1 MFKRKLKKYK
11 KYYMNIGILIVVT
24 LIGTFIQSPLAF
36 SENDVPT
43 QKQKQMLLK
52 ESNKNDPLV
61 KDYSTGDR
69 KIRDDV
75 KENSTL
81 STVKLPVIKV
91 EIIEK
96 PNYIFDNHYI
106 TNIAEIPKNMD
117 GIQTKEIGEFKVS
130 AFCNC
135 KKCKNN
141 INTKVKYR
149 NYDGVNAAVDPSI
162 IPYGTKIYID
172 GLGIRQAQPNSQKVI
187 GKEIKVYVKNH
198 ADVIRLGTKNLKV
211 YKVF

>member
-1 MFKRKLKKYK
+1 MFDRKLKKYK
-11 KYYMNIGILIVVT
+11 KYFINTGILIVVT
-24 LIGTFIQSPLAF
+24 LMGTFIQSPLVF
-36 SENDVPT
+36 GENDTPS
-43 QKQKQMLLK
+43 QKQKQILLK
-52 ESNKNDPLV
+52 KSDKNDPFL
-61 KDYSTGDR
+61 KDYTSGDR
-69 KIRDDV
+69 KIRDDI

-96 PNYIFDNHYI
+96 ANYIFDNHYI
-106 TNIAEIPKNMD
+106 TNISEMPKNMD

-141 INTKVKYR
+141 TNSNVKYR
-149 NYDGVNAAVDPSI
+149 NYDGVNAAVDVNFI
-162 IPYGTKIYID
+162 DYGTKIYID
-172 GLGIRQAQPNSQKVI
+172 GLGIRQAQPSSQKVT

-198 ADVIRLGTKNLKV
+198 DDVIRLGTKNLKV

>member
-43 QKQKQMLLK
+43 QKQKQMLLE

>member
-1 MFKRKLKKYK
+1 MFKRKFKKYK

-36 SENDVPT
+36 SENDAPT

-52 ESNKNDPLV
+52 ESNKNDPLI

-81 STVKLPVIKV
+81 SIVKLPVIKV

-106 TNIAEIPKNMD
+106 TNISEIPKNMD

-141 INTKVKYR
+141 TNTKVKYR
-149 NYDGVNAAVDPSI
+149 NYDGVNVAVDPST